1 MPCNCN
7 KTVYS
12 KNNFINDKTN
22 NNSKKCSESKT
33 PFELF
38 CSNLTSSKI
47 ETFSKKS
54 DNNNL
59 FDVKLFVKPIIDQ
72 IKKFS
77 NGKLPIITQPELL
90 KKDKSFVENYE
101 TLNGEIPL
109 PEIVNSDPDN
119 LKFDEFIIM
128 YKQIFITG
136 KFHVSI
142 FNNLFEFILPT
153 IYQKPSDGMI
163 LSYLFDLIRQFIS
176 DYQFQVSVVNAKN
189 KKNSSRNGIIF
200 NFVEKKLKETPS
212 LISSTID
219 INDIPVV
226 SYYKKFYKED

>member
-7 KTVYS
+7 QIVS
-12 KNNFINDKTN
+12 ENNFINNETN
-22 NNSKKCSESKT
+22 NSSKKCSNSKT

-38 CSNLTSSKI
+38 CSKLTSSKI
-47 ETFSKKS
+47 KTFSEKS

-77 NGKLPIITQPELL
+77 NGKLAITTQQQLL
-90 KKDKSFVENYE
+90 KSDTFFVENYE
-101 TLNGEIPL
+101 TLNGQIPL
-109 PEIVNSDPDN
+109 PIVVNSDN
-119 LKFDEFIIM
+119 IKEKEFIVM

-142 FNNLFEFILPT
+142 LNKLFEFNFPT
-153 IYQKPSDGMI
+153 IYQKPSNGMI
-163 LSYLFDLIRQFIS
+163 LTYLFDLIRQFIS
-176 DYQFQVSVVNAKN
+176 FYQSQVSIVNAEN

-212 LISSTID
+212 LISSNIG

-226 SYYKKFYKED
+226 SYYKKFYKKD